1 MKTLKLFA
9 VTDKVND
16 DGLIMTGTAYT
27 AGAFIRDSI
36 PFFNARKID
45 FFNECNLYYIAELD
59 ESTLSIEP
67 VNKELI
73 SWDAYKHPEIPVT
86 KTTEV

>member
-9 VTDKVND
+9 VTDKVNA
-16 DGLIMTGTAYT
+16 DGLVMTGTAYT

-45 FFNECNLYYIAELD
+45 FWDECNLYLIAELD
-59 ESTLSIEP
+59 ESSLSVKP
-67 VNKELI
+67 VSKELI
-73 SWDAYKHPEIPVT
+73 PWDSYKRPEIPVSKT
-86 KTTEV
+86 KEA

>member
-45 FFNECNLYYIAELD
+45 FLNECNLYYIAELD
-59 ESTLSIEP
+59 ECSLDVSP
-67 VNKELI
+67 VTKELI
-73 SWDAYKHPEIPVT
+73 SWDAYKHPEIPVS

>member
-9 VTDKVND
+9 VTDKVNA

-45 FFNECNLYYIAELD
+45 FFNECNLYQIADLD
-59 ESTLSIEP
+59 ESSLSVSP
-67 VNKELI
+67 VKKELI
-73 SWDAYKHPEIPVT
+73 PWDAYKHPEIPVT

>member
-1 MKTLKLFA
+1 MKPLKLFA
-9 VTDKVND
+9 VTDKVNA
-16 DGLIMTGTAYT
+16 DGLVMTGTAYT

-45 FFNECNLYYIAELD
+45 FFNECNLYLIAELD
-59 ESTLSIEP
+59 ENGLSISA
-67 VNKELI
+67 VKKELI
-73 SWDAYKHPEIPVT
+73 PWDSYKHPEIPVT

>member
-1 MKTLKLFA
+1 MKILKLFA
-9 VTDKVND
+9 VTDKVNA

-45 FFNECNLYYIAELD
+45 FFNECNLYFIAELD
-59 ESTLSIEP
+59 ENGLSISS
-67 VNKELI
+67 VKKELI
-73 SWDAYKHPEIPVT
+73 PWDVYKHPEIPVT

>member
-36 PFFNARKID
+36 PFFNSRKID
-45 FFNECNLYYIAELD
+45 FWDECNLYLIACTCCFSCTCIIRL
-59 ESTLSIEP
+59 
-67 VNKELI
+67 
-73 SWDAYKHPEIPVT
+73 
-86 KTTEV
+86 

>member
-9 VTDKVND
+9 VTDKVNA
-16 DGLIMTGTAYT
+16 DGLVMTGTAYT

-45 FFNECNLYYIAELD
+45 FWDECNLYLIAELD
-59 ESTLSIEP
+59 ESSLSVSP

-73 SWDAYKHPEIPVT
+73 PWDSYKHPEIPVT
-86 KTTEV
+86 KTKEA

>member
-27 AGAFIRDSI
+27 AGAFVRDSI

-45 FFNECNLYYIAELD
+45 FLNECNLYYIAELD
-59 ESTLSIEP
+59 ESSLAISP
-67 VNKELI
+67 VTKDLI
-73 SWDAYKHPEIPVT
+73 PWDVYKHPEIPVT